1 MKNLLLAFV
10 FLAGL
15 QLTIDAQQTKALKKV
30 IELQMPKGE
39 GNNGASVI
47 YHPIQKKYYA
57 SFAGNAAY
65 PLCVFDIKGKRISTD
80 DLKAGF
86 DVRSLWYNSSNQAL
100 QGNGYND
107 FGWTNFTLD
116 KAGIPTGNEVFMDG
130 MNQPGAQSVG
140 AFDDKNKMVY
150 FLSDDR
156 VAIYNF
162 KGQSKGEMK
171 FTFDEKNTEEVATE
185 GLLPEKF
192 NSTNLIFT
200 GIDKAEW
207 GLLDIENKKVFLFNR
222 ISGKLTQQWTIDSPT
237 DFQSMFGFAYTNG
250 LVFIF
255 NKAER
260 KWEGYK

>member
-10 FLAGL
+10 FVAGL
-15 QLTIDAQQTKALKKV
+15 QLTVDAQQTKALKKV
-30 IELQMPKGE
+30 MELQMPKEG
-39 GNNGASVI
+39 GNNGASVV

-65 PLCVFDIKGKRISTD
+65 PMSVFDIKGKRISKD
-80 DLKAGF
+80 DLQAGF
-86 DVRSLWYNSSNQAL
+86 DVRSLWYNSSNQTL

-107 FGWTNFTLD
+107 FGWTNFILD
-116 KAGIPTGNEVFMDG
+116 KAGIPTGNEVFMNG

-162 KGQSKGEMK
+162 KGQPKGEMK
-171 FTFDEKNTEEVATE
+171 FTFDGMDAEEVETE

-192 NSTNLIFT
+192 NSASLVFT

-207 GLLDIENKKVFLFNR
+207 GLLDIENKKVVLFDR
-222 ISGKLTQQWTIDSPT
+222 ITGKLTQQWTIDSPA
-237 DFQSMFGFAYTNG
+237 DFQSSFGFAYTNG